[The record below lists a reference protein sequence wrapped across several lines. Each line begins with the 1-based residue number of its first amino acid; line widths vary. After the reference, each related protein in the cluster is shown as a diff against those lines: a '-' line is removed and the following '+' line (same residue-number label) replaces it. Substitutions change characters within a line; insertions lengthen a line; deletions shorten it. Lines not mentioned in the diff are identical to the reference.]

1 MSEDANI
8 GMIKLHS
15 DAEQERW
22 RQIAESFRQSPY
34 YKPEM
39 EQQEDKPLP
48 VAVYMGAYGGKHIV
62 GFTESKAYPVGT
74 ALYLHPPKTKT
85 TVYLTK
91 DEIELLWEAADT
103 YTGFA
108 RAIEQEVLR
117 RNK

>member
-1 MSEDANI
+1 MSNQDFNE
-8 GMIKLHS
+8 GLKKLFEA
-15 DAEQERW
+15 DLNEAKQE
-22 RQIAESFRQSPY
+22 E
-34 YKPEM
+34 
-39 EQQEDKPLP
+39 KPLP

-85 TVYLTK
+85 TVYLTR
-91 DEIELLWEAADT
+91 DEIEYINHGLGYKNVISDYDLK
-103 YTGFA
+103 FA